1 MLVKVNYQI
10 GCYSG
15 SVYVNADEDDENET
29 IIARAKSKLQKDI
42 LMPMYYSSFKVE
54 R

>member
-15 SVYVNADEDDENET
+15 SVYVNADENDEDET
-29 IIARAKSKLQKDI
+29 IINRAKAKLQKDI
-42 LMPMYYSSFKVE
+42 LMPNYEITIS
-54 R
+54 RR